1 MSELGE
7 PGLTFDAA
15 KRRGPHNPPP
25 ERPDPRAIAVVLLA
39 PLVFLLLVSGVLGLM
54 GVGGDEVGLMDDESM
69 KQRWKDLKS
78 EYGRVP
84 GSSDGHVHQAVVLA
98 AYRDELKARQALDS
112 YRRAL
117 VIDPENESA
126 WLGLAALYP
135 LLRETNELSLAEA
148 ALYCTKVAGLFE
160 DRPAP
165 HRILADL
172 YEAAEDWDNA
182 QRSWREV
189 TIRDPQDR
197 AAWLRLGSVRV
208 AGERDIKY
216 IREAFEEAHKLNPK
230 DGDALAALARAQQ
243 LKGDYPGALS
253 TIGQIN
259 KELGETPSYL
269 VAMARLFEDAGVSQR
284 AAEFLDRVLQS
295 EGDHREALERRAILR
310 YQDLDDPT
318 GALED
323 LKQLRRRYQPIMN
336 DLERRDLDI
345 HEGTVRFMLGNDDEA
360 SALLTKAWER
370 AKDLR
375 ALYQLAQVQARRG
388 NGDAVA
394 PLLRKAARS
403 ETTPAPV
410 FAVYGDVMTD
420 PTKLRGVV
428 SGFESAIRRRPDY
441 VPAYYALIAL
451 LVQARNFADAQDLID
466 DLYRRDRIL
475 MTAMPPDRD
484 YFDPIGLSKRL
495 EPIADTLHE
504 FEERDTAGDSSL
516 RLRAMWAHDSGDT
529 KASTDAAMRI
539 MKRSSV
545 PERAY
550 QAASLAWLGGRD
562 RSARDACD
570 EGTRRKTYLLLR
582 YPCGRLREQRGDIDG
597 ALQSYEEMKGQTELD
612 YLAAHGLARVHH
624 LRKTRALEAGGE
636 GAESSAAAAGEAA
649 RRAYQVLLESKPD
662 FLPARRDLLLLSLGE
677 PASEERP

>member
-1 MSELGE
+1 
-7 PGLTFDAA
+7 
-15 KRRGPHNPPP
+15 
-25 ERPDPRAIAVVLLA
+25 
-39 PLVFLLLVSGVLGLM
+39 
-54 GVGGDEVGLMDDESM
+54 
-69 KQRWKDLKS
+69 
-78 EYGRVP
+78 
-84 GSSDGHVHQAVVLA
+84 
-98 AYRDELKARQALDS
+98 
-112 YRRAL
+112 
-117 VIDPENESA
+117 
-126 WLGLAALYP
+126 
-135 LLRETNELSLAEA
+135 
-148 ALYCTKVAGLFE
+148 
-160 DRPAP
+160 
-165 HRILADL
+165 
-172 YEAAEDWDNA
+172 
-182 QRSWREV
+182 
-189 TIRDPQDR
+189 
-197 AAWLRLGSVRV
+197 
-208 AGERDIKY
+208 
-216 IREAFEEAHKLNPK
+216 
-230 DGDALAALARAQQ
+230 
-243 LKGDYPGALS
+243 
-253 TIGQIN
+253 
-259 KELGETPSYL
+259 
-269 VAMARLFEDAGVSQR
+269 
-284 AAEFLDRVLQS
+284 
-295 EGDHREALERRAILR
+295 
-310 YQDLDDPT
+310 
-318 GALED
+318 
-323 LKQLRRRYQPIMN
+323 
-336 DLERRDLDI
+336 
-345 HEGTVRFMLGNDDEA
+345 
-360 SALLTKAWER
+360 
-370 AKDLR
+370 
-375 ALYQLAQVQARRG
+375 
-388 NGDAVA
+388 
-394 PLLRKAARS
+394 
-403 ETTPAPV
+403 
-410 FAVYGDVMTD
+410 
-420 PTKLRGVV
+420 
-428 SGFESAIRRRPDY
+428 
-441 VPAYYALIAL
+441 
-451 LVQARNFADAQDLID
+451 VQARNFADAQDLID